1 MFSCLISFESE
12 FNNNSLCYARE
23 HLYIFHRYHM
33 RFLQIL
39 NTARKHFGSGGEKR
53 IKFTLPPIVFSA
65 FQLAYQY
72 RDASDQVIFILTS
85 TYIHCMRAM
94 LIVRSLQ

>member
-1 MFSCLISFESE
+1 
-12 FNNNSLCYARE
+12 
-23 HLYIFHRYHM
+23 M

-85 TYIHCMRAM
+85 TYT
-94 LIVRSLQ
+94 V